1 MTTPIDR
8 DDIIKIIREK
18 DVRFIRLQFTDMF
31 GIPKNVAITSNQLE
45 KALIGKCMFDGS
57 SIEGF
62 ARIEESDMYLQPDL
76 STFMVLPWNYQGGSE
91 ARLIC
96 NVLNPDHT
104 PFEGDPRYVLKKVIE
119 KAEHMG
125 YDACN
130 IGPECEFFLFQ
141 TDADGNPTTKT
152 QDDAGYF
159 DLGPVDLG
167 ETARREMVIKLQ
179 EMGFDIE
186 ASHHEVA
193 PGQHE
198 IDFRY
203 SNALKAADDIIIF
216 KALVKTIAK
225 RHGLYATFM
234 PKPLYG
240 VPGSGMH
247 TNVSLFRN
255 GENAFYCAD
264 DHMHLS
270 KEAYCFIG
278 GLLTHMKEI
287 TALTNPLV
295 NSYKRLVSGYEAPVY
310 IAWSAHNRSP
320 LIRIPTALRNETRLE
335 VRNPDPAC
343 NPYLAIAAI
352 LAAGLDGIEKQIEPM
367 QPINCNIFELGE
379 KQICELGVEKLP
391 SSLKEAI
398 DAMKGSSLVQ
408 ELLGDQLF
416 EKYIMAKEL
425 EWKDYTCKI
434 TQWEINAYLRKY

>member
-45 KALIGKCMFDGS
+45 KALNGKCMFDGS

-130 IGPECEFFLFQ
+130 IGRMRIFLFQ
-141 TDADGNPTTKT
+141 TDADGNPTTRPRT
-152 QDDAGYF
+152 MRLFRFGSRG
-159 DLGPVDLG
+159 L
-167 ETARREMVIKLQ
+167 RRNRKKKMVIKLQ

-203 SNALKAADDIIIF
+203 SMPS
-216 KALVKTIAK
+216 K
-225 RHGLYATFM
+225 RRTTLSYSKHWS
-234 PKPLYG
+234 KPLPKDTVCMPPLCRSLCTVFPIRNAHQRVL
-240 VPGSGMH
+240 VPKRGKR
-247 TNVSLFRN
+247 L
-255 GENAFYCAD
+255 YCAD

-270 KEAYCFIG
+270 KEAYYFIG
-278 GLLTHMKEI
+278 
-287 TALTNPLV
+287 
-295 NSYKRLVSGYEAPVY
+295 
-310 IAWSAHNRSP
+310 
-320 LIRIPTALRNETRLE
+320 
-335 VRNPDPAC
+335 DC
-343 NPYLAIAAI
+343 
-352 LAAGLDGIEKQIEPM
+352 
-367 QPINCNIFELGE
+367 
-379 KQICELGVEKLP
+379 
-391 SSLKEAI
+391 
-398 DAMKGSSLVQ
+398 
-408 ELLGDQLF
+408 
-416 EKYIMAKEL
+416 
-425 EWKDYTCKI
+425 
-434 TQWEINAYLRKY
+434 